1 MTTLDELID
10 DQQQL
15 QRFVRW
21 LEKRE
26 SKLGHDGLNALSQA
40 REDLRAVKEQIAKED
55 GGA

>member
-1 MTTLDELID
+1 MD
-10 DQQQL
+10 DRIEEQQQL

-26 SKLGHDGLNALSQA
+26 SKLGHDGLDLLRKA
-40 REDLRAVKEQIAKED
+40 RADLRAVNEQIEKEE